1 MGIKIMSKKII
12 EIIGAGLAL
21 LLLLAT
27 FFCIHPESFLRHDEA
42 SVTRTEI
49 EVASAIASFTG
60 KKAGADIPRVSGA
73 EDFMAQYPFSQF
85 TVEPVVAIPT
95 GVYELARWES
105 GRAVVNHRT
114 RIYPQATTNALW
126 AMTMY
131 NQYYMIEFPDGTH
144 ALALFD
150 RGLAADIARGEQVTL
165 PISVRSGVNTYAK
178 PYLADIC
185 AEYGADTDNVVYSFD
200 DEWYKEHKGQ
210 ILLIRLGVIAVI
222 IVAAAVLWAFL
233 GDYVKRL
240 LRIKPKS

>member
-1 MGIKIMSKKII
+1 MHVKVLFTVGS
-12 EIIGAGLAL
+12 IIGL
-21 LLLLAT
+21 LLLLVV
-27 FFCIHPESFLRHDEA
+27 FFQLHPESLLRLDEVA
-42 SVTRTEI
+42 VTQREI
-49 EVASAIASFTG
+49 EIAGTTASFTG
-60 KKAGADIPRVSGA
+60 KKAGVDIPRVAGS

-85 TVEPVVAIPT
+85 TVEPVAAIPT

-210 ILLIRLGVIAVI
+210 ILLIRLGVIAAI
-222 IVAAAVLWAFL
+222 IIAAAVLWAFL

>member
-1 MGIKIMSKKII
+1 MFPKVLYSVISV
-12 EIIGAGLAL
+12 IGL
-21 LLLLAT
+21 LLILVV
-27 FFCIHPESFLRHDEA
+27 FFQIRPEDFLR
-42 SVTRTEI
+42 RN
-49 EVASAIASFTG
+49 EVAVTQTEVETVGAAKSFTG
-60 KKAGADIPRVSGA
+60 KKAGANIPRVTGT
-73 EDFMAQYPFSQF
+73 EDFIAQYPFSQF
-85 TVEPVVAIPT
+85 TVEPVAAIPT

-210 ILLIRLGVIAVI
+210 ILLIRLGVIAAI

-233 GDYVKRL
+233 GDSVKQL
-240 LRIKPKS
+240 LRIKPKR

>member
-1 MGIKIMSKKII
+1 MFSKVLWSISSII
-12 EIIGAGLAL
+12 VL
-21 LLLLAT
+21 LVLAT
-27 FFCIHPESFLRHDEA
+27 IFFQIRPESFLRRNE
-42 SVTRTEI
+42 VIITQNEI
-49 EVASAIASFTG
+49 DIAGNAASFAG
-60 KKAGADIPRVSGA
+60 KKAGADIPRVTGA

-85 TVEPVVAIPT
+85 TVEPVSVTPT

-114 RIYPQATTNALW
+114 RIYPQVTTNALW

-150 RGLAADIARGEQVTL
+150 KGLAADIAHGKPVTL

-178 PYLADIC
+178 PYLAEIC

-210 ILLIRLGVIAVI
+210 ILLIRIGVTVGII
-222 IVAAAVLWAFL
+222 IVAAVLWAFL
-233 GDYVKRL
+233 EDPVKRL
-240 LRIKPKS
+240 LRIKPNG

>member
-1 MGIKIMSKKII
+1 MLSKFLNYFIPFVLLLFLLIVFFQVRPAGFLRRDEVTVTQVEI
-12 EIIGAGLAL
+12 EAAGAG
-21 LLLLAT
+21 
-27 FFCIHPESFLRHDEA
+27 S
-42 SVTRTEI
+42 
-49 EVASAIASFTG
+49 SFTG
-60 KKAGADIPRVSGA
+60 KKAGADIPRVAGA

-85 TVEPVVAIPT
+85 TVEPVAATPT

-131 NQYYMIEFPDGTH
+131 NQYYIIEFPDGTH

-185 AEYGADTDNVVYSFD
+185 AEYGADTDNVVYSFCIYRT
-200 DEWYKEHKGQ
+200 ESPVCTEY
-210 ILLIRLGVIAVI
+210 
-222 IVAAAVLWAFL
+222 
-233 GDYVKRL
+233 
-240 LRIKPKS
+240 

>member
-1 MGIKIMSKKII
+1 MLSKFLNYFIPFVLLLFLLIVFFQVRPAGFLRRDEVTVTQVEI
-12 EIIGAGLAL
+12 EAAGAG
-21 LLLLAT
+21 
-27 FFCIHPESFLRHDEA
+27 S
-42 SVTRTEI
+42 
-49 EVASAIASFTG
+49 SFTG
-60 KKAGADIPRVSGA
+60 KKAGADIPRVAGA

-85 TVEPVVAIPT
+85 TVEPVAATPT

-131 NQYYMIEFPDGTH
+131 NQYYIIEFPDGTH

-210 ILLIRLGVIAVI
+210 ILLIRIGVIVGI
-222 IVAAAVLWAFL
+222 IIAAAVLWAFL
-233 GDYVKRL
+233 EDPVKRL
-240 LRIKPKS
+240 LRIKSKS

>member
-1 MGIKIMSKKII
+1 MLSKFLNYFIPFVLLLFLLIVFFQVRPAGFLRRDEVTVTQVEI
-12 EIIGAGLAL
+12 EAAGAG
-21 LLLLAT
+21 
-27 FFCIHPESFLRHDEA
+27 S
-42 SVTRTEI
+42 
-49 EVASAIASFTG
+49 SFTG
-60 KKAGADIPRVSGA
+60 KKAGADIPRVAGA

-85 TVEPVVAIPT
+85 TVEPVAATPT

-150 RGLAADIARGEQVTL
+150 RGLAADIARGESVTL

-185 AEYGADTDNVVYSFD
+185 AEYWADTDNVVYSFD

-210 ILLIRLGVIAVI
+210 ILLIRLGVIVGI
-222 IVAAAVLWAFL
+222 IVVAAILWAFL
-233 GDYVKRL
+233 EDPVKRL
-240 LRIKPKS
+240 LQIKSKR

>member
-1 MGIKIMSKKII
+1 MFPKVLYSVISV
-12 EIIGAGLAL
+12 IGL
-21 LLLLAT
+21 LLILVV
-27 FFCIHPESFLRHDEA
+27 FFQIRPEDFLR
-42 SVTRTEI
+42 RN
-49 EVASAIASFTG
+49 EVAVTQTEAETVGAAKSFTG
-60 KKAGADIPRVSGA
+60 KKAGANIPRVTGT
-73 EDFMAQYPFSQF
+73 EDFIAQYPFSQF
-85 TVEPVVAIPT
+85 TVEPVAAIPT

-126 AMTMY
+126 TMTMY

-150 RGLAADIARGEQVTL
+150 KGLASDIARGKQVTL

-210 ILLIRLGVIAVI
+210 ILLIRLGVVFGI

-233 GDYVKRL
+233 GNSVKRL
-240 LRIKPKS
+240 LRIKPKR

>member
-1 MGIKIMSKKII
+1 MRAKILYTAGSIAALLVVLTI
-12 EIIGAGLAL
+12 FFSIRPDGFLRRNEVAVSQAEVETTGAGS
-21 LLLLAT
+21 
-27 FFCIHPESFLRHDEA
+27 SFA
-42 SVTRTEI
+42 
-49 EVASAIASFTG
+49 G
-60 KKAGADIPRVSGA
+60 KKAGSDIPRVTGA
-73 EDFMAQYPFSQF
+73 ECFMAQYPFSQF
-85 TVEPVVAIPT
+85 TVEPVAATPT

-114 RIYPQATTNALW
+114 RIYPQATTNTLW

-210 ILLIRLGVIAVI
+210 ILLIRLAVVFGI

-233 GDYVKRL
+233 GNSVKRL
-240 LRIKPKS
+240 LRIKPKR

>member
-1 MGIKIMSKKII
+1 MFPKVLYSVISV
-12 EIIGAGLAL
+12 IGL
-21 LLLLAT
+21 LLILVV
-27 FFCIHPESFLRHDEA
+27 FFQIRPEDFLR
-42 SVTRTEI
+42 RN
-49 EVASAIASFTG
+49 EVAVTQTEVETVGAAKSFTG
-60 KKAGADIPRVSGA
+60 KKAGANIPRVTGT
-73 EDFMAQYPFSQF
+73 EDFIAQYPFSQF
-85 TVEPVVAIPT
+85 TVEPVAAIPT

-150 RGLAADIARGEQVTL
+150 KGLASDIARGKQVTL

-210 ILLIRLGVIAVI
+210 ILLIRLGVIAAI

-233 GDYVKRL
+233 GDSVKQL
-240 LRIKPKS
+240 LRIKPKR

>member
-1 MGIKIMSKKII
+1 MLSKFLNYFIPFVLLLFLLIVFFQVRPAGFLRRDEVTVTQVEI
-12 EIIGAGLAL
+12 EAAGAG
-21 LLLLAT
+21 
-27 FFCIHPESFLRHDEA
+27 S
-42 SVTRTEI
+42 
-49 EVASAIASFTG
+49 SFTG
-60 KKAGADIPRVSGA
+60 KKAGADIPRVAGA

-85 TVEPVVAIPT
+85 TVEPVATTPT

-150 RGLAADIARGEQVTL
+150 RGLAADIAQGESVTL

-210 ILLIRLGVIAVI
+210 ILLIRLGVVFGI
-222 IVAAAVLWAFL
+222 IVVAAVLWAFL
-233 GDYVKRL
+233 GDPVKRL
-240 LRIKPKS
+240 LRIRPKG

>member
-1 MGIKIMSKKII
+1 MYSKIFHIVGST
-12 EIIGAGLAL
+12 IGL
-21 LLLLAT
+21 LVLLT
-27 FFCIHPESFLRHDEA
+27 IFFQVHAEKFLHRDEA
-42 SVTRTEI
+42 SVTQTEI
-49 EVASAIASFTG
+49 ENAGAPASYTG
-60 KKAGADIPRVSGA
+60 KKAGADIPRVTGL

-85 TVEPVVAIPT
+85 TVEPVATTPT

-150 RGLAADIARGEQVTL
+150 RGLAADIAQGESVTL

-210 ILLIRLGVIAVI
+210 ILLIRLGVVFGI
-222 IVAAAVLWAFL
+222 IVVAAVLWAFL
-233 GDYVKRL
+233 GDPVKRL
-240 LRIKPKS
+240 LRIRPKG

>member
-1 MGIKIMSKKII
+1 MYSKFLGTIGSII
-12 EIIGAGLAL
+12 AL
-21 LLLLAT
+21 LAILMI
-27 FFCIHPESFLRHDEA
+27 FFSIRPEGFLRRDEA
-42 SVTRTEI
+42 AVTQTEV
-49 EVASAIASFTG
+49 ETAGATASFTG
-60 KKAGADIPRVSGA
+60 KKAGADISRVTGA
-73 EDFMAQYPFSQF
+73 EYFMAQYPFSQF
-85 TVEPVVAIPT
+85 TVEPVAATPT

-150 RGLAADIARGEQVTL
+150 KGLAADIARGEQVTL

-210 ILLIRLGVIAVI
+210 ILLIRIGVIVGI
-222 IVAAAVLWAFL
+222 IIAAAVLWAFL
-233 GDYVKRL
+233 EDPVKRL
-240 LRIKPKS
+240 LRIKSKS

>member
-1 MGIKIMSKKII
+1 MFPKVLYSVISV
-12 EIIGAGLAL
+12 IGL
-21 LLLLAT
+21 LLILVV
-27 FFCIHPESFLRHDEA
+27 FFFICPEDFLR
-42 SVTRTEI
+42 RN
-49 EVASAIASFTG
+49 EVAVTQTEVETVGAAKSFTG
-60 KKAGADIPRVSGA
+60 KKAGANIPRVTGT
-73 EDFMAQYPFSQF
+73 EDFIAQYPFSQF
-85 TVEPVVAIPT
+85 TVEPVAAIPT

-150 RGLAADIARGEQVTL
+150 KGLASDIARGKQVTL

-210 ILLIRLGVIAVI
+210 ILLIRLGVIAAI

-233 GDYVKRL
+233 GDSVKQL
-240 LRIKPKS
+240 LRIKPKR

>member
-1 MGIKIMSKKII
+1 MYVKVLFTVGS
-12 EIIGAGLAL
+12 IIGL
-21 LLLLAT
+21 LFLLVV
-27 FFCIHPESFLRHDEA
+27 FFQIHPESFLRLDEVA
-42 SVTRTEI
+42 VTQREI
-49 EVASAIASFTG
+49 EIAGTTASFTG
-60 KKAGADIPRVSGA
+60 KKAAADIPRVAGA

-85 TVEPVVAIPT
+85 TVEPVAATPT
-95 GVYELARWES
+95 GVYELARWEN

-114 RIYPQATTNALW
+114 RIYPQVTTNALW

-150 RGLAADIARGEQVTL
+150 KGLAADIAHGKPVTL

-178 PYLADIC
+178 PYLAEIC

-210 ILLIRLGVIAVI
+210 ILLIRIGVTVGII
-222 IVAAAVLWAFL
+222 IVAAVLWAFL
-233 GDYVKRL
+233 EDPVKRL
-240 LRIKPKS
+240 LRIKPNG

>member
-1 MGIKIMSKKII
+1 MFSKVLYTVTSII
-12 EIIGAGLAL
+12 VLLILII
-21 LLLLAT
+21 
-27 FFCIHPESFLRHDEA
+27 FFFQIHPEGFFRRD
-42 SVTRTEI
+42 
-49 EVASAIASFTG
+49 EVAVTQTEVETAGATASFTG
-60 KKAGADIPRVSGA
+60 KKAAADIPRVAGA
-73 EDFMAQYPFSQF
+73 EDFMAQYPFGQF
-85 TVEPVVAIPT
+85 TVEPVAATPT

-150 RGLAADIARGEQVTL
+150 KGLASDIARGKQVTL

-210 ILLIRLGVIAVI
+210 ILLIRLGVIAAI

-240 LRIKPKS
+240 LRIKPRN